1 MSAIQEVQ
9 SPPAVR
15 HWLWRPYLT
24 VFTSSLC
31 IMVLELAA
39 ERVIAPYVGS
49 SLYTWTTVIG
59 VVLTGISVGNYI
71 GGRLADRRPSVRLL
85 GLIFALAG
93 LAALLVMPID
103 ALLAPGDSG
112 LSLLW
117 RVVGV
122 MAAMF
127 LLPSL
132 VLGCVSPLV
141 ARLAVKDL
149 ARAGR
154 TVGSIYAVATLGS
167 ITGTVSTGFWLI
179 PTLRV
184 DWIIVAVGG
193 LLLLWGLALRIAGR
207 TFDAGVLR

>member
-1 MSAIQEVQ
+1 MSVIEQVEAA
-9 SPPAVR
+9 PPAR

-24 VFTSSLC
+24 VFISSLC

-39 ERVIAPYVGS
+39 GRVIAPYVGS

-59 VVLTGISVGNYI
+59 VVLTGISVGNYL

-93 LAALLVMPID
+93 LAALLVLPID
-103 ALLAPGDSG
+103 GLLEPGESR
-112 LSLLW
+112 LPLLW

-127 LLPSL
+127 LLPST

-141 ARLAVKDL
+141 ARLAVHDL

-167 ITGTVSTGFWLI
+167 IIGTVGTGFWLI

-184 DWIIVAVGG
+184 DLIIAAVGG
-193 LLLLWGLALRIAGR
+193 LLLLWALALRIAGR
-207 TFDAGVLR
+207 AMGGEVTR